1 MKFFRKNWPIYLA
14 VIAGFTGLSLL
25 GSRAFGAVRDAGH
38 GGSDGGAVSCTG
50 ARECE
55 INLAITQR
63 LDDLLHLLGCQT
75 LQLRQGDTDLA
86 SADAASISEKKVTDL
101 KNRVARINQ
110 QADGVLVSIHQ
121 NQFSQSQ
128 YRGAQVFYAPNTES
142 RAFAALMQQNLRAG
156 LDPANKRECKP
167 GSGIFLSA
175 QASWSSVAFSLIRTR
190 RRCCGPRTIKSAW
203 PPSWPGPSRHFWQG
217 ARRFSG
223 FFAAFRR
230 EICYNNRNGG
240 ALCPTAL

>member
-14 VIAGFTGLSLL
+14 VIAGFMGLSLL
-25 GSRAFGAVRDAGH
+25 GSRAFGAVRVYRDALAMPQTTVVLDAGH

-63 LDDLLHLLGCQT
+63 LDDLLHLLGCPT

-167 GSGIFLSA
+167 GSGIFLLEKIECPGILVECGFLSNPEEEA
-175 QASWSSVAFSLIRTR
+175 LLRSKDYQKRLAAVLAGSITAFLAGRT
-190 RRCCGPRTIKSAW
+190 AV
-203 PPSWPGPSRHFWQG
+203 
-217 ARRFSG
+217 
-223 FFAAFRR
+223 
-230 EICYNNRNGG
+230 
-240 ALCPTAL
+240 

>member
-25 GSRAFGAVRDAGH
+25 GSRAFGAVRVDRDALAMPQTTVVLDAGH
-38 GGSDGGAVSCTG
+38 GGADGGAVSCTG

-63 LDDLLHLLGCQT
+63 LDDLLHLLGCPT

-110 QADGVLVSIHQ
+110 QADAVLVSIHQ

-128 YRGAQVFYAPNTES
+128 YLGAQVFYAPNTES

-156 LDPANKRECKP
+156 LDPANTRECKP
-167 GSGIFLSA
+167 GSGIFLLEKIECPGILVECGFLSNPGEEA
-175 QASWSSVAFSLIRTR
+175 LLRSKDYQKRLAAVLAGSITAFLAGRT
-190 RRCCGPRTIKSAW
+190 AV
-203 PPSWPGPSRHFWQG
+203 
-217 ARRFSG
+217 
-223 FFAAFRR
+223 
-230 EICYNNRNGG
+230 
-240 ALCPTAL
+240 

>member
-25 GSRAFGAVRDAGH
+25 GSRAFGAVRVYRDALAMPQTTVVLDAGH
-38 GGSDGGAVSCTG
+38 GGADGGAVSCTG

-167 GSGIFLSA
+167 GSGIFLLEKIECPGILVECGFLSNPGEEA
-175 QASWSSVAFSLIRTR
+175 LLRSKDYQKRLAAVLAGSITAFLAGRT
-190 RRCCGPRTIKSAW
+190 AV
-203 PPSWPGPSRHFWQG
+203 
-217 ARRFSG
+217 
-223 FFAAFRR
+223 
-230 EICYNNRNGG
+230 
-240 ALCPTAL
+240 

>member
-25 GSRAFGAVRDAGH
+25 GSRAFGAVRVYRDALAMPQTTVVLDAGH

-63 LDDLLHLLGCQT
+63 LDDLLHLLGCPT

-110 QADGVLVSIHQ
+110 QADAVLVSIHQ
-121 NQFSQSQ
+121 NHFSQSQ

-167 GSGIFLSA
+167 GSGIFLLEKIECPGILVECGFLSNPDEEA
-175 QASWSSVAFSLIRTR
+175 LLRSKDYQKRLAAVLAGSITAFLAGRT
-190 RRCCGPRTIKSAW
+190 AV
-203 PPSWPGPSRHFWQG
+203 
-217 ARRFSG
+217 
-223 FFAAFRR
+223 
-230 EICYNNRNGG
+230 
-240 ALCPTAL
+240 